1 MWGEENGKGKK
12 EMGNLLGN
20 PILLYNYKVPQIRR
34 PYIRDRSR
42 AFQMVSLSAVWLIQI
57 SPISFSKV
65 KLTVPEVFFLSCC
78 INA

>member
-1 MWGEENGKGKK
+1 MWGEDNGIGKK

-42 AFQMVSLSAVWLIQI
+42 AFQKWYLYQRSG
-57 SPISFSKV
+57 
-65 KLTVPEVFFLSCC
+65 
-78 INA
+78 